1 MIISNF
7 CTLTDTFQFI
17 NRRSIRMTE
26 KEFKIT
32 VLPLSSLVY
41 PMAKRLLKTE
51 DAACE
56 AVQLTM
62 VKLWDSRLKLKECN
76 NIKAFVFKV
85 TRNTCLDELKR
96 KKADSFDETGQSF
109 ISAASYQLEY
119 DDVEAV
125 ALVRKIVEELPDG
138 QRDVLQM
145 RDIDGLEF
153 PEIAEILATDIA
165 YVRVLLS
172 RARKRVKEKLEKIYA
187 YEAVQQ
193 K

>member
-1 MIISNF
+1 
-7 CTLTDTFQFI
+7 
-17 NRRSIRMTE
+17 MTE
-26 KEFKIT
+26 KEFKII

-56 AVQLTM
+56 AVQLSM
-62 VKLWDSRLKLKECN
+62 VKLWEKRKKLKECS

-85 TRNTCLDELKR
+85 TRNTCLDEIKR
-96 KKADSFDETGQSF
+96 KKADSIDEAGQSLN
-109 ISAASYQLEY
+109 SSASYQLEY
-119 DDVEAV
+119 DDKEAV
-125 ALVRKIVEELPDG
+125 TLVRRIIEELPEA

-153 PEIAEILATDIA
+153 NEIAEILATDLA

-172 RARKRVKEKLEKIYA
+172 RARKKVKEKLEKIYA

>member
-1 MIISNF
+1 
-7 CTLTDTFQFI
+7 
-17 NRRSIRMTE
+17 MTE
-26 KEFKIT
+26 KEFKIQ

-56 AVQLTM
+56 AVQLSM
-62 VKLWDSRLKLKECN
+62 VKLWENRQKLDTCRS
-76 NIKAFVFKV
+76 IRAFVFRV

-96 KKADSFDETGQSF
+96 KKPDAFDEFQHNLLPTS
-109 ISAASYQLEY
+109 SYQLEY
-119 DDVEAV
+119 DDMEAV
-125 ALVRKIVEELPDG
+125 ALVRKIVEALPDG
-138 QRDVLQM
+138 QREVLQM

-153 PEIAEILATDIA
+153 TEIAEILATDIA
-165 YVRVLLS
+165 YIRVLLS
-172 RARKRVKEKLEKIYA
+172 RARKRVKETLEKIYA

>member
-1 MIISNF
+1 
-7 CTLTDTFQFI
+7 
-17 NRRSIRMTE
+17 MTE
-26 KEFKIT
+26 KEFKIKI
-32 VLPLSSLVY
+32 LPLSSLVY

-56 AVQLTM
+56 AVQLSM
-62 VKLWDSRLKLKECN
+62 VKLWENRFKIKEYN

-96 KKADSFDETGQSF
+96 KKATLYDEPGLNN
-109 ISAASYQLEY
+109 ISTKSYQLEY
-119 DDVEAV
+119 DDKEAV
-125 ALVRKIVEELPDG
+125 ALVRKIIEKLPAN
-138 QRDVLQM
+138 QKDVLQM

-153 PEIAEILATDIA
+153 SEIVEITATDIA

-172 RARKRVKEKLEKIYA
+172 RARKKVKEKLEKIYV
-187 YEAVQQ
+187 YEAIRQ